1 VEHRPRVPSDLCDTL
16 HSSIPPIVCAPAD
29 GHQYGEGAVM
39 MAELH
44 GRLHSSTALGLALH
58 PVHSYGLV
66 LQLPASI

>member
-1 VEHRPRVPSDLCDTL
+1 
-16 HSSIPPIVCAPAD
+16 
-29 GHQYGEGAVM
+29 M

-58 PVHSYGLV
+58 LVHSYGLV